1 MSLRRGDLVTVAAK
15 GPYTAKPRPALI
27 VQADETLA
35 FRDSVTVCLL
45 TADLIDAPLFR
56 IRIEPSAG
64 NGLRQ
69 PSDVMADKLLT
80 VPRNVLASKP
90 FGRLDSRELDRV
102 DEALRLWLGLG

>member
-15 GPYTAKPRPALI
+15 GPYTAKPRPALV
-27 VQADETLA
+27 VQANETLA

-56 IRIEPSAG
+56 VRIDPSAG

-69 PSDVMADKLLT
+69 PSDVMADKVLT
-80 VPRNVLASKP
+80 VPRDALAAKP
-90 FGRLDSRELDRV
+90 FGRLSAGDLERV
-102 DEALRLWLGLG
+102 DGALRLWLGLD